1 LYAEE
6 CDEENY
12 EKLIRALCKG
22 HEIPLYKVATKAE
35 LGELVGQCKYDKEGK
50 ARKVVG
56 CSSAVVKD
64 WGRDEDARNVMLD
77 YLKKNP
83 GW

>member
-12 EKLIRALCKG
+12 EKLVRALCKN
-22 HEIPLYKVATKAE
+22 HEIPIYKIATKAE

-56 CSSAVVKD
+56 CSCAVVKD
-64 WGRDEDARNVMLD
+64 WGRDEEARNVVLD
-77 YLKKNP
+77 FLKKNP
-83 GW
+83 SS